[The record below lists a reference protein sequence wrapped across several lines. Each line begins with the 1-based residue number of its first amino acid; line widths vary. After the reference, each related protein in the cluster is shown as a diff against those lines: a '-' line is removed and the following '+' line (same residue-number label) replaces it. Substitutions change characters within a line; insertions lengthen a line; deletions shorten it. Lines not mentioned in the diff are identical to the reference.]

1 MGFKFYCVLLLEKR
15 PQVPNT
21 PITAPHILH
30 LQNKGYQFQ
39 SNYDNNRG
47 FDGRSPAISA
57 LCAHSVYWEL
67 LLLLG
72 IVRLPF
78 GQNRSNQMKSDR
90 KTHTHN
96 ICGVS
101 TYKELLFIFHQN
113 RFLLNNP
120 CAARAFNASLETPNV
135 LSL

>member
-1 MGFKFYCVLLLEKR
+1 VRSVLG
-15 PQVPNT
+15 
-21 PITAPHILH
+21 IAAA
-30 LQNKGYQFQ
+30 GA
-39 SNYDNNRG
+39 G
-47 FDGRSPAISA
+47 G
-57 LCAHSVYWEL
+57 
-67 LLLLG
+67 G

-120 CAARAFNASLETPNV
+120 VCRASF
-135 LSL
+135 